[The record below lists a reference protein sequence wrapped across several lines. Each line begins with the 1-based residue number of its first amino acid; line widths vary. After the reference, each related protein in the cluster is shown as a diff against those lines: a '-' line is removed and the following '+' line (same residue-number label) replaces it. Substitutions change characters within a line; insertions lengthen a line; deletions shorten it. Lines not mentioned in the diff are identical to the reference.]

1 VNGIANIMPSLFS
14 LAGPRVSAALNRFFT
29 GRDDG
34 VRGAAAIE
42 LAVLAP
48 VLIMAMI
55 CTADLG
61 MGIYRSMQVD
71 SAAQAG
77 AEYAL
82 THGFNAAAIANAVT
96 AATALTDVTVSPAP
110 TQFCGCATST
120 GIAAATCG
128 SSCSAG
134 VAAATY
140 VTASA
145 QAVYQTILPYPLLP
159 STFTF
164 AAQATVRLQ

>member
-1 VNGIANIMPSLFS
+1 MQGVKRRPAR
-14 LAGPRVSAALNRFFT
+14 RVRAALRSFFA
-29 GRDDG
+29 DPENG

-48 VLIMAMI
+48 VLVMAMI

-71 SAAQAG
+71 GAAQAG
-77 AEYAL
+77 AEYAV
-82 THGFNAAAIANAVT
+82 THGFNAAAIANAIT
-96 AATALTDVTVSPAP
+96 AATALTGVTVSPAP
-110 TQFCGCATST
+110 TQFCGCPTSA
-120 GIAAATCG
+120 GIEAAACG
-128 SSCSAG
+128 SNCAAGSAAG
-134 VAAATY
+134 TY

-145 QAVYQTILPYPLLP
+145 QTVYQTILPYPLLP